1 MCSMLQAL
9 LFICGKGETAM
20 KDFRGETNSEDRMI
34 RAMQKAIG
42 AQDNGWV
49 GAQTMSD
56 LAVAVSADC
65 WPCTLRLYDMPVIIA
80 DDIIVCNPGMG
91 CKNYAN
97 SISGSFSYQQKPCS
111 ILVNR
116 GNVLCG
122 SACHAW
128 LDKPESVL
136 YRLNDGTFGMKRAK
150 YVGELPEGI
159 RWAVGAMGLLD
170 NYDPAAEG
178 FSGAYA
184 DVLRKTNHT
193 VLGTKRG
200 MVHLVYC
207 RNMTGQQVNDFCR
220 NKLKL
225 ELAVMLDGGHV
236 AAINGEENFAKIN
249 TSQAQYSLIQAIS

>member
-1 MCSMLQAL
+1 
-9 LFICGKGETAM
+9 M
-20 KDFRGETNSEDRMI
+20 KDFRGETTSEDRMI
-34 RAMQKAIG
+34 RATQKAIG

-56 LAVAVSADC
+56 LAVAVNADC

-80 DDIIVCNPGMG
+80 DDIIVSNPKAG
-91 CKNYAN
+91 CRNFTN
-97 SISGSFSYQQKPCS
+97 SMSGSFSYQQKPCS

-136 YRLNDGTFGMKRAK
+136 YRLNDGTFGIQRAK

-184 DVLRKTNHT
+184 DVLRRTNHT
-193 VLGTKRG
+193 VLGVKRG
-200 MVHLVYC
+200 MVHMVYC
-207 RNMTGQQVNDFCR
+207 RNMTGQQVNEFCR
-220 NKLKL
+220 DKLKM
-225 ELAVMLDGGHV
+225 EMAVMLDGGHV
-236 AAINGEENFAKIN
+236 AAINGEESFARIN
-249 TSQAQYSLIQAIS
+249 TSQVQYSLIQAIQ

>member
-1 MCSMLQAL
+1 
-9 LFICGKGETAM
+9 M
-20 KDFRGETNSEDRMI
+20 KDFRGETTSEDRMI
-34 RAMQKAIG
+34 RATQKAIG

-56 LAVAVSADC
+56 LAVAVNADC

-80 DDIIVCNPGMG
+80 DDIIVSNPKAG
-91 CKNYAN
+91 CRNFTN
-97 SISGSFSYQQKPCS
+97 SMSGSFSYQQKPCS

-136 YRLNDGTFGMKRAK
+136 YRLEDGRFGIQRAK
-150 YVGELPEGI
+150 SASELPENI
-159 RWAVGAMGLLD
+159 RWAVGAMGLLN

-178 FSGAYA
+178 FTGAYS
-184 DVLRKTNHT
+184 DVVRKTNHT
-193 VLGTKRG
+193 VLGAKAG
-200 MVHLVYC
+200 MVHLIYC
-207 RNMTGQQVNDFCR
+207 RNMTGGEVNAFCR
-220 NKLKL
+220 DKLKL

-236 AAINGEENFAKIN
+236 AAIYGAESFARIN
-249 TSQAQYSLIQAIS
+249 TGQVQYSLIQGI